1 MLKTNINRKRKKNIY
16 RKVLALISH
25 SRVDRHAL
33 LCLSVRR
40 PSPNRSLIT
49 ESFACSY
56 TPLTVL
62 LCFSSMDSDG
72 DCGSDAG
79 AEWVWVRRPAEAEA
93 VAAAAGWPATDQE
106 ARPLKVVFASPARY
120 FTDAAP
126 IGNGRLGAMVW
137 GGVES
142 ERLQLNR
149 KSTAYP

>member
-1 MLKTNINRKRKKNIY
+1 MDC
-16 RKVLALISH
+16 
-25 SRVDRHAL
+25 DR
-33 LCLSVRR
+33 
-40 PSPNRSLIT
+40 
-49 ESFACSY
+49 
-56 TPLTVL
+56 
-62 LCFSSMDSDG
+62 

-93 VAAAAGWPATDQE
+93 VAAAAGWSAAAADEE

-120 FTDAAP
+120 FTDASP

-149 KSTAYP
+149 KSIASPPSFCLLSTYLLFLGSWKSTFMLTIQLWHRLI

>member
-1 MLKTNINRKRKKNIY
+1 
-16 RKVLALISH
+16 
-25 SRVDRHAL
+25 
-33 LCLSVRR
+33 
-40 PSPNRSLIT
+40 
-49 ESFACSY
+49 
-56 TPLTVL
+56 
-62 LCFSSMDSDG
+62 MDSDG

-93 VAAAAGWPATDQE
+93 VAAAAGWPAAAADEE

-149 KSTAYP
+149 KSTASTLSMIHLPCSSTSSLVRKNLGFLVVNFSAPYSALGLINLEINGGS